1 MNKDVEV
8 MQLGAICAIVG
19 GIAFVVPMVFIFIL
33 MPAAGLN
40 WGSMPAEQFLPQ
52 MAQNG
57 GLRSLFWWTV
67 ALPFFIIFLSV
78 PGTLK
83 KTLETH
89 APGVAL
95 LAERIGAA
103 GLFLCAFS
111 SAVLAAGEMP
121 LAQAYAASLLRESQI
136 AIAAV
141 YDWQTKVTALL
152 FDVCGFLMIGL
163 WILLNSAIGL
173 KKKGSLPT
181 GFSAMGMLAALLCF
195 CFAIGYLAQL
205 RWLGEFGIGGLA
217 YFVVPAW
224 VIWLGIFLWR
234 KYKPAA

>member
-57 GLRSLFWWTV
+57 GLRYLFWWTV

-103 GLFLCAFS
+103 GLFLCAF
-111 SAVLAAGEMP
+111 
-121 LAQAYAASLLRESQI
+121 
-136 AIAAV
+136 
-141 YDWQTKVTALL
+141 
-152 FDVCGFLMIGL
+152 
-163 WILLNSAIGL
+163 
-173 KKKGSLPT
+173 
-181 GFSAMGMLAALLCF
+181 
-195 CFAIGYLAQL
+195 
-205 RWLGEFGIGGLA
+205 
-217 YFVVPAW
+217 
-224 VIWLGIFLWR
+224 
-234 KYKPAA
+234 